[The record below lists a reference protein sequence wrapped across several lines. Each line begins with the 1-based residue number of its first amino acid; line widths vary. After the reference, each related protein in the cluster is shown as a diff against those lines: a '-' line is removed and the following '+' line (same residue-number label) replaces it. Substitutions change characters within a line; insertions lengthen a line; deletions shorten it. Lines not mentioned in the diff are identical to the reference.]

1 MHRLRLTVA
10 ALVLL
15 PTIASA
21 QKKGT
26 MGGSK
31 DANWDAVASK
41 SAPAGPTISAKDFED
56 ATPFKFILDKK
67 KDLKLTDA
75 QINTFKASDAA
86 LKESNKQRFGA
97 LDSLRK
103 DARPKTSG
111 TPSAE
116 DEARMVIAKDALQ
129 GVVREVQTSYDDAA
143 KLALPMLDEP
153 QRADAQKAIDKYHSE
168 MSDMLREKMGNGRG
182 PGAGGGSG
190 GRGRGR
196 GGM

>member
-1 MHRLRLTVA
+1 MYRLRFTVA

-15 PTIASA
+15 PTVAFA
-21 QKKGT
+21 QKKG
-26 MGGSK
+26 MGSK

-41 SAPAGPTISAKDFED
+41 APLAGPTISAKDFEE

-75 QINTFKASDAA
+75 QITTFKASEAA
-86 LKESNKQRFGA
+86 LKESNKQRFGT

-103 DARPKTSG
+103 EARPKTSG

-116 DEARMVIAKDALQ
+116 EEARMAIAKDALQ
-129 GVVREVQTSYDDAA
+129 GLVREVQSSYDDAA

-153 QRADAQKAIDKYHSE
+153 QRPEAQKAIDKYHSE
-168 MSDMLREKMGNGRG
+168 MSDMLREKMGSGRGG
-182 PGAGGGSG
+182 PGAGGGG

-196 GGM
+196 GGV